1 MVMSFPMD
9 QYPNMRPESIEH
21 GQDLGSIQVSE
32 IQSDFEPY
40 FTNPFGQ
47 LDILL
52 DQKDPQ
58 YSPPQDYTIRT
69 QLSIS
74 PSGRSLDV
82 RYE

>member
-1 MVMSFPMD
+1 MVMPFPMD

-21 GQDLGSIQVSE
+21 GQDLGSVQMFE
-32 IQSDFEPY
+32 MQSDFEPY
-40 FTNPFGQ
+40 FINSFGQ
-47 LDILL
+47 PDILL
-52 DQKDPQ
+52 DQTDPQ
-58 YSPPQDYTIRT
+58 YSQPQDYTIRT